1 MNPVQHVHFE
11 FGIDLNYDRIRRI
24 FNTFGRIT
32 AVIIMTTP
40 TICTQSIVSSSN
52 TNATTIEAGN
62 SKEERIGPMPSSKYG
77 INNEYITSG
86 KTIENS
92 AISTPQPTVA
102 GVVGAVINCGAHT
115 MAMSMKAPKHNN
127 HVFDSGSKLL
137 PKLAV
142 NCIVQ
147 AYEHAAKKL
156 NIKPHGES
164 ACVIGN
170 RPAANIVPI
179 NTKTILTACSREGR
193 R

>member
-1 MNPVQHVHFE
+1 
-11 FGIDLNYDRIRRI
+11 
-24 FNTFGRIT
+24 
-32 AVIIMTTP
+32 
-40 TICTQSIVSSSN
+40 
-52 TNATTIEAGN
+52 
-62 SKEERIGPMPSSKYG
+62 MPSSKYG

-147 AYEHAAKKL
+147 AYEHAAKK
-156 NIKPHGES
+156 
-164 ACVIGN
+164 
-170 RPAANIVPI
+170 
-179 NTKTILTACSREGR
+179 T
-193 R
+193 